1 MGLRKYWREAY
12 LGAMMVISLSILIA
26 SAMSLQGLIGLA
38 TTATGVFVGV
48 LGIGIYDTWY
58 DQLAKAKSKSKLKA
72 KR

>member
-58 DQLAKAKSKSKLKA
+58 DQLAKAESKSKLKA